1 MIRLYPALLRLAS
14 RGVAALVVMLGLVT
28 TASAQT
34 QAPSDILALS
44 SSDGAFRVH
53 PEGRLQVNWSTA
65 NRSGVMAHRFDLPT
79 ARIGFSGHV
88 FSTYRYELSGDFGS
102 NNVNQPFELRDA
114 YIDSPIFGLRVR
126 LGQFK
131 RFYSQG
137 HMRSLSKMQFT
148 ERAITDA
155 FSGAGRDIGISLY
168 DRPAREVASWEW
180 GLGVYNGRGG
190 LGSPELF
197 ARGGQPQAS
206 FRAGYTS
213 ARLDADDEADFDGGP
228 LRVGAS
234 LNYLGSYAQGDA
246 KQMQQFIG
254 VEGML
259 KAYGTTLSWS
269 AFSALYTSP
278 LGKLKVDLAGHLQ
291 VGHMVVP
298 NRLEFAARYGQAP
311 FGDAWHRQAT
321 GATNIYVRG
330 HRLKVQVEGGVMPVD
345 NAPTLDWLARVQMQ
359 LVL

>member
-14 RGVAALVVMLGLVT
+14 AGVSALFVMLGRIT
-28 TASAQT
+28 TTGAQT
-34 QAPSDILALS
+34 LGPNDAPALS
-44 SSDGAFRVH
+44 SSDGTFRMR
-53 PEGRLQVNWSTA
+53 PEGRLQVSLSMF
-65 NRSGVMAHRFDLPT
+65 NRSGVVAHRFELPT

-88 FSTYRYELSGDFGS
+88 FSTYKYELSGDFGS
-102 NNVNQPFELRDA
+102 NNVNSPFELRDA
-114 YIDSPIFGLRVR
+114 YIDSPLLGLRVR

-155 FSGAGRDIGISLY
+155 FSGAGRDIGVSLY
-168 DRPAREVASWEW
+168 DRPARDASGWEW

-190 LGSPELF
+190 LGSPEFF
-197 ARGGQPQAS
+197 ARGAQPQAS

-228 LRVGAS
+228 FRVGAS
-234 LNYLGSYAQGDA
+234 LNYLGSYAQGDT
-246 KQMQQFIG
+246 KQIHQFIG

-269 AFSALYTSP
+269 AFSALYTPP
-278 LGKLKVDLAGHLQ
+278 LGKLRVDVAGHVQ
-291 VGHMVVP
+291 AGHMVVP

-311 FGDAWHRQAT
+311 IGDVWRRQAT
-321 GATNIYVRG
+321 GAANIYVRG
-330 HRLKVQVEGGVMPVD
+330 HRLKVQVEGGVMPMD
-345 NAPTLDWLARVQMQ
+345 KAPRLDWLARVQMQ